1 MPGSVP
7 EASVVVTRAVVVG
20 LPRRSGVKVA
30 ALRVAALVHRKTF
43 TQALLNGGEL
53 SIDVVDTACKLRG
66 VQRCG
71 DSLDGGRQL
80 RQGDLDD
87 AIGNL
92 RKFVE
97 R

>member
-1 MPGSVP
+1 M
-7 EASVVVTRAVVVG
+7 
-20 LPRRSGVKVA
+20 A
-30 ALRVAALVHRKTF
+30 ALWRRKTF
-43 TQALLNGGEL
+43 IQVLLDGGEP

-80 RQGDLDD
+80 RRGGLDD
-87 AIGNL
+87 AISNL